1 LQKSCGHIIRLLFVS
16 AWLISLGLLDSCSD
30 SKAHILGVDGWM
42 GVVDFSEDGNY
53 LLTEYMQGVNNAGS
67 SGRVGVIEVFETGSW
82 RKVMEYHSPG
92 WIAGGMLMCADP
104 DVIIHG
110 EEKIPGADN
119 PVLILRSIST
129 TNEIATYEVDHL
141 PLFQTNSRDY
151 HCSIQNNVVYID
163 AFTDKITAINGST
176 GEIVRE
182 YVAEYLGDYAPFFV
196 QEDQDRLVIVD
207 SHNAVLWVYRL
218 SAGALLSKIDM
229 WPDDRPDAS
238 VVDYEL
244 MDDDHLAFGLLGQKD
259 GVGGAYLVKVDLAA
273 LSVESEFYMGPYDL
287 HALVVMEH
295 GDGKVCAYMHEPNAW
310 CGQVRY
316 YDTNLGVGSVGID
329 LCDVGSGENFDA
341 VSIPDLKLF
350 MLNDWNPS
358 DDSGKHNYIFSYP
371 DFTLV
376 ETPMHK
382 SYSGIKYASNVKLAA
397 MLNIAT
403 DHIGIFDPFK
413 PGLLDDFKFC
423 TSVYDSSFIIDPSGR
438 WAAVVCQ
445 GERHDSSDPDADL
458 VPPSGA
464 GVAVVDLGRYRS
476 ASFDGGVTCKKDGDC
491 PLDKVCGEGVCKKKE
506 CLPASCQAEG
516 AQCGYIMD
524 GCGNFLDCGPCPD
537 GICIDGACAE
547 NAWVQIPGGSFMMGS
562 ETGENDEK
570 PMHQVTVPPF
580 EIMRTEVTNWLYC
593 RCVNDGYC
601 NVPQSGL
608 GCDLQIGDS
617 GSRPVNYL
625 EWPQASMFCRW
636 AGGRLPTEAEWEY
649 AARSAGQD
657 ITYPWG
663 DETATCQYAVMND
676 GGPGC
681 GQNWAQPVCSKPAG
695 NTAQGLCDMAG
706 NVAEWMKDCHHG
718 DYTGAPD
725 DGSEWNDDSCSAYRV
740 MRGGSYIDGSG
751 LLRATDRSPRAVQD
765 IGYNFQ
771 GVRCAR

>member
-1 LQKSCGHIIRLLFVS
+1 MSFTR
-16 AWLISLGLLDSCSD
+16 D
-30 SKAHILGVDGWM
+30 SKHL
-42 GVVDFSEDGNY
+42 
-53 LLTEYMQGVNNAGS
+53 
-67 SGRVGVIEVFETGSW
+67 VIEYYKRTGYHGDTLAVFEVGSF
-82 RKVMEYHSPG
+82 RKVAEYESPG
-92 WIAGGMLMCADP
+92 EVYSFLTSCADP
-104 DVIIHG
+104 DIIMFAEQKDLENGKTH
-110 EEKIPGADN
+110 I
-119 PVLILRSIST
+119 VYRSIED
-129 TNEIATYEVDHL
+129 NMEVASKEEDELSQIYGH
-141 PLFQTNSRDY
+141 PWCDMESN
-151 HCSIQNNVVYID
+151 IVYIRVGK
-163 AFTDKITAINGST
+163 DKIAAFNGST
-176 GEIVRE
+176 AEMLH
-182 YVAEYLGDYAPFFV
+182 EYLALDVGNYAPFEV
-196 QEDQDRLVIVD
+196 QKEKDRLVWVD
-207 SHNAVLWVYRL
+207 RSNELLYVYGL
-218 SAGALLSKIDM
+218 SDGELLSRIDV
-229 WPDDRPDAS
+229 WPDNRPAPGG
-238 VVDYEL
+238 VDYGFL
-244 MDDDHLAFGLLGQKD
+244 DDDHLVFGLLGQKD
-259 GVGGAYLVKVDLAA
+259 GVGGAYLVKVDLEA
-273 LSVESEFYMGPYDL
+273 LSVEGEYYMGPYDL
-287 HALVVMEH
+287 HGLKVMEP
-295 GDGKVCAYMHEPNAW
+295 GDGKVCAAMHDPAAA
-310 CGQVRY
+310 CGQIWLV
-316 YDTNLGVGSVGID
+316 DTDTGEAGIGID
-329 LCDVGSGENFDA
+329 LCNDGGSYTDA
-341 VSIPDLKLF
+341 IGAPDIDYYTFKGT
-350 MLNDWNPS
+350 NPS
-358 DDSGKHNYIFSYP
+358 GAGDHFRYQYSYP
-371 DFTLV
+371 DFKMV
-376 ETPMHK
+376 GASKYPMG
-382 SYSGIKYASNVKLAA
+382 SGYTQFASNIDLLVSTNAA
-397 MLNIAT
+397 
-403 DHIGIFDPFK
+403 IGYIIVYDPLRSRFIDSFYACNNMHDSFLGFDPT
-413 PGLLDDFKFC
+413 GN
-423 TSVYDSSFIIDPSGR
+423 
-438 WAAVVCQ
+438 WAVVLCE
-445 GERHDSSDPDADL
+445 GEARDGPGPPRGAGFAVADL
-458 VPPSGA
+458 S
-464 GVAVVDLGRYRS
+464 RYRS
-476 ASFDGGVTCKKDGDC
+476 ASFSGEVTCKKDGDC
-491 PLDKVCGEGVCKKKE
+491 PVDKMCDGGLCKKKE
-506 CLPASCQAEG
+506 CLPTTCQAEG
-516 AQCGYIMD
+516 KQCGYIMD
-524 GCGNFLDCGPCPD
+524 GCGDFLDCGGCPD
-537 GICIDGACAE
+537 GICIEGACTE
-547 NAWVQIPGGSFMMGS
+547 NTWVQMPGGSFMMGS